1 MANNVTSHI
10 DLGNANEAA
19 TEYFTTFCR
28 LMGEDQ
34 WKAFDFLFGESEKTH
49 SWMIDN
55 IGAKWLIVEDAE
67 DDYMNL
73 CTAWSWPL
81 DLFNELHEKL
91 FELDE
96 NIEIFASFEDEM
108 PNFVGWKA
116 YKGDD
121 EESEIYHC
129 DDFGMIIEGWK
140 TIEELEEEDEDEDI
154 VWEKWDE
161 QMSMFWEELSDY
173 VNKQRLEFFGE

>member
-1 MANNVTSHI
+1 MANNVNTFI

-28 LMGEDQ
+28 LMKENQ
-34 WKAFDFLFGESEKTH
+34 WKAFDFLFGESEQTH
-49 SWMIDN
+49 SWMIEN
-55 IGAKWLIVEDAE
+55 IGSKWLIVDDTE

-73 CTAWSWPL
+73 RTAWSWPL
-81 DLFNELHEKL
+81 DMFKKLHEKL
-91 FELDE
+91 LELDE

-121 EESEIYHC
+121 EESEIYDC
-129 DDFGMIIEGWK
+129 DHFGMIIEGFK
-140 TIEELEEEDEDEDI
+140 TWEELEEEEEDEDAA
-154 VWEKWDE
+154 WEKMDE
-161 QMSMFWEELSDY
+161 QMSTFWEDLSDY
-173 VNKQRLEFFGE
+173 VQRQRVAFFDE